1 MVILLRFG
9 SACFAP
15 DAFGMLEVDVD
26 PACETIAEFVSCCV
40 QTHVRNLKHGCDV
53 DKVE

>member
-1 MVILLRFG
+1 MVLLLVVG
-9 SACFAP
+9 SAWFAP

-26 PACETIAEFVSCCV
+26 PACEILAEFVSCCV
-40 QTHVRNLKHGCDV
+40 QTHVRNLKHGCGV